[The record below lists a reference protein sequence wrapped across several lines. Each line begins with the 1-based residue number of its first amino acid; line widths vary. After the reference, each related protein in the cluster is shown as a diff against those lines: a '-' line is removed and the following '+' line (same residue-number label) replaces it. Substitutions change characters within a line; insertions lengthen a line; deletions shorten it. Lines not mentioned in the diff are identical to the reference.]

1 MTKIIYVCLGN
12 ICRSP
17 MAEMIMKEMVANR
30 GLEDS
35 FYISS
40 RATSTYEIGNPPHEG
55 AIAELKRQSIPII
68 SHKAKQITEQDIDSA
83 DLVIGMDYQNIEDLK
98 EISSAGN
105 IDKIKLAYNM
115 IGEDKIIEDPWYDHK
130 FDRTYN
136 QLSEI
141 IPAILEE
148 YK

>member
-35 FYISS
+35 FDISS

-55 AIAELKRQSIPII
+55 AIAELKRQSISII

-141 IPAILEE
+141 IPAIIEE